1 MAINFN
7 NIQSNTPEK
16 YKYVLDTNNGT
27 FVLKNA
33 PIGWDA
39 SFIELNRDMLFGGLF
54 LEGITTN
61 YDIPDPTYVK
71 DGYHALFGRWNGS
84 TKQWTKGLY
93 LENKLFARAEL
104 KIYYLDRNTLQY
116 VQFPTSFEHDFN
128 TLKTVKIG
136 KGVNGV
142 QIKVLPTGFVAKL
155 MKRKDIPVDL
165 TRTESLGGYQI
176 VDYVDLKKNINFPEI
191 KINYTSKYENNASSQ
206 LDIEPIKGYLVQHT
220 LIESDFTEAQ
230 TINALVYNIA
240 DGLNNTYCIF
250 KNALENVT
258 FIVNSTMGFRAEN
271 TGVQLSNKPGR
282 EDFNLDGDLKIGIID
297 ADGFTLVEERL
308 ITTLNFNNAARL
320 ASATITDES
329 VTLTTGQSMVIYIE
343 NFKSA
348 PSPLAKW
355 IQTISTSTT
364 IVRPVINTAPKTI
377 ESFPVYEALERC
389 LQLILD
395 VQYPLKSDFFGRT
408 DVIKNAAGHLYA
420 TESQLS
426 FCNVMNG
433 LCLRGLVLSD
443 TNNSVAVT
451 FEDLF
456 KSLSVGHNLG
466 LGFETIDGEPRIV
479 IEPLAYFYTDL
490 VSLDL
495 STRVS
500 EPDITRE
507 VLMSAAFSQVECG
520 FKDFEY
526 EQVNGRCEYNTKNVR
541 TSQIP
546 TKSKLDLVAE
556 YRFDTKGI
564 TIQLENNITGT
575 SANGTTDTKGD
586 KDIFILKTQRSPG
599 GPGGALLDS
608 WKPELEE
615 NIQVLNNSSLFQDSS
630 FNLYF
635 TPTWCLLRNKVK
647 VATGLDK
654 VKNSSLRFQVSDKL
668 ANLETTDGTTII
680 IENQDILVEKK
691 IATDP
696 EIGAP
701 LWNAETLEV
710 TIPFYEED
718 FATVKAYPN
727 KLIKLTDNS
736 SGWIMNLKYSLSK
749 SEATIKLLEKYV
761 SI

>member
-7 NIQSNTPEK
+7 NISSNTLEK
-16 YKYVLDTNNGT
+16 YKYVLDTSNGT
-27 FVLKNA
+27 FILKNA

-39 SFIELNRDMLFGGLF
+39 SFIELNRDMLFNGLF

-71 DGYHALFGRWNGS
+71 DGFHALYGRWNGA
-84 TKQWTKGLY
+84 TKEWTKGLY

-104 KIYYLDRNTLQY
+104 KIYYLDRTTLQY

-128 TLKTVKIG
+128 TLKTVKLG
-136 KGVNGV
+136 RGTNGV

-155 MKRKDIPVDL
+155 MKRKNIPVDL

-176 VDYVDLKKNINFPEI
+176 IDYVDLKKNINFPEI
-191 KINYTSKYENNASSQ
+191 KINYSSKYENNASSQ
-206 LDIEPIKGYLVQHT
+206 LDIEPIKGYLVQNT
-220 LIESDFTEAQ
+220 LIQSDFTEAQ
-230 TINALVYNIA
+230 TINALVYNVA
-240 DGLNNTYCIF
+240 DGLNNTYCVF
-250 KNALENVT
+250 KNALEEVT
-258 FIVNSTMGFRAEN
+258 FIVNSTMVFRAED
-271 TGVQLSNKPGR
+271 TGV
-282 EDFNLDGDLKIGIID
+282 DGDLKIGIID

-308 ITTLNFNNAARL
+308 MTTLNFNNAARL
-320 ASATITDES
+320 AGATITDES

-355 IQTISTSTT
+355 IQTISTLTS
-364 IVRPVINTAPKTI
+364 IVRAVINTVAKTT
-377 ESFPVYEALERC
+377 ESFPVYEAFERC
-389 LQLILD
+389 LQHLLD
-395 VQYPLKSDFFGRT
+395 VQFPLKSDFFGRT
-408 DVIKNAAGHLYA
+408 DVIKNAAGDYYA
-420 TESQLS
+420 TEDQLS

-456 KSLSVGHNLG
+456 KSLSVAYNLG

-479 IEPLAYFYTDL
+479 IEPLAYFYTDE

-495 STRVS
+495 STRVN
-500 EPDITRE
+500 EPDINRE
-507 VLMSAAFSQVECG
+507 VLMKAAFSEVECG

-526 EQVNGRCEYNTKNVR
+526 EQVNGRGEYNTKNVR

-546 TKSKLDLVAE
+546 TNSKLDLVAP

-586 KDIFILKTQRSPG
+586 KDIFILKTQRDYG
-599 GPGGALLDS
+599 GGGGALLDS

-647 VATGLDK
+647 IATGLDK

-696 EIGAP
+696 EIGVP
-701 LWNAETLEV
+701 LWNAETMEV